1 MPEPDALEIARRLRD
16 ALMAGDVEAVGAIYH
31 EDMVGWRNFDDRE
44 LNQRQMLKVVAFL
57 ASDVRDLRYEEVRVH
72 ATPTGF
78 VQQHVLRAT
87 ARDGRAVACPACLV
101 VEVMDGQ
108 IRRLDEYLDAQAL
121 APLLG

>member
-1 MPEPDALEIARRLRD
+1 MSEPDALEIAKRLRD
-16 ALMAGDVEAVGAIYH
+16 GLMAGDVEAVGAIYH
-31 EDMVGWRNFDDRE
+31 EDMIGWRNFDGRE
-44 LNQRQMLKVVAFL
+44 LNQRQMLKIVAFL

>member
-1 MPEPDALEIARRLRD
+1 MSEPDALEIAKRLRD
-16 ALMAGDVEAVGAIYH
+16 GLMAGDVEAVGAIYH
-31 EDMVGWRNFDDRE
+31 EDMIGWRNFDGRE
-44 LNQRQMLKVVAFL
+44 LNQRQMLKNVAFL

-72 ATPTGF
+72 ATATGY

-87 ARDGRAVACPACLV
+87 APDGRAVECPACLV
-101 VEVMDGQ
+101 VEVVDGR